1 MRHFHGARFIVVIA
15 AATRQR
21 KLVSLEWW
29 LPRIC
34 MMFLNLKGP
43 RGAMPRRWRY
53 QSRRAAARFLLKL
66 RLWFAVA
73 VLVHREVNQIN
84 PNGVLDGEQ
93 VDKAGKE
100 EDVGARK
107 HKPNTKSRV
116 MPQQSQ
122 FRRGKVITGYTS
134 QESTANAKR
143 VAKNPGFSLIWCWD
157 TRAASSGM

>member
-1 MRHFHGARFIVVIA
+1 
-15 AATRQR
+15 
-21 KLVSLEWW
+21 
-29 LPRIC
+29 
-34 MMFLNLKGP
+34 
-43 RGAMPRRWRY
+43 MPRRWRY

-100 EDVGARK
+100 EDVG
-107 HKPNTKSRV
+107 
-116 MPQQSQ
+116 
-122 FRRGKVITGYTS
+122 KVITGYTS